1 MNLRSFNHFR
11 RFVVNGILGAAL
23 FVPLWLIVTGAYIIG
38 SEQITIFDW
47 KSVNWVHASIVALFG
62 AAAFHYLSVVYA
74 RTREWQNK
82 ILLMLVA
89 LGGAVCAL
97 GSVDML
103 CYFFDKEVTPNIVS
117 IIGISLAGITFG
129 LVVWLRANGVS
140 LQQLLQK
147 QV

>member
-1 MNLRSFNHFR
+1 MNLSSFNHFR
-11 RFVVNGILGAAL
+11 RLVVNSILGASVV
-23 FVPLWLIVTGAYIIG
+23 VPLWLIVTGTYIIG

-47 KSVNWVHASIVALFG
+47 KSVNWIHAGIVALFG
-62 AAAFHYLSVVYA
+62 AAAFHYLSVMYA
-74 RTREWQNK
+74 RVCGWQNK
-82 ILLMLVA
+82 MLLIFVA

-103 CYFFDKEVTPNIVS
+103 CYIFGKEVTPNIVS
-117 IIGISLAGITFG
+117 IIGISLAGITLG